1 MKKFLFSTKTH
12 LAIGFVAF
20 GFFLGIAF
28 SAHSAQSDSFKYLD
42 YFHSV
47 YQTIMSDYVNP
58 VESKSLFEGAMRG
71 MLQSLDDPYS
81 RFLDEKD
88 YESFKSD
95 VSGQFVGIGV
105 ELWIRNGD
113 IIVIS
118 AIDDSPAKS
127 AGIRSGDL
135 ITNIDGYSIK
145 GKSFG
150 DISTRMK
157 GKPGTEVKVTVRR
170 DGIDDPIDFT
180 MKRAPIKS
188 ESVKYGVMKE
198 NPSVGYMRITHFFSD
213 TSRDVNRALLDFN
226 NKKIRKLVIDLRDN
240 PGGDMDAA
248 VSIADYFL
256 DTGKMIVTTQGRA
269 GSNIK
274 EEYKAKNPALYTGEL
289 LLLVNGGSASSSE
302 ILSGAL
308 QDNHRAKLIGQKTF
322 GKALVQKVIDIEEG
336 KLGFTLTIR
345 TYVTPNGTMI
355 QKIGIKPDK
364 GLETPVFELS
374 KDEQKELTRANND
387 KAIEEFVNRKIDY
400 NDQTRKE
407 FIDLIKEK
415 KYAISD
421 KVAAYTLKQRIYRGK
436 DTPLYDLEFDTELG
450 KALEIYK
457 GTSGN

>member
-1 MKKFLFSTKTH
+1 MKKFLFSAKTH
-12 LAIGFVAF
+12 LAIGFIAF
-20 GFFLGIAF
+20 GFFLGLAF
-28 SAHSAQSDSFKYLD
+28 SVKSAQNDSFKYLD

-47 YQTIMSDYVNP
+47 YQTISSDYVNP
-58 VESKSLFEGAMRG
+58 VESKTLFEGAMRG

-105 ELWIRNGD
+105 ELWIRNGE
-113 IIVIS
+113 IVVIS

-127 AGIRSGDL
+127 AGIRSGDV
-135 ITNIDGYSIK
+135 ITSVDGFATK

-150 DISTRMK
+150 EISSRMK
-157 GKPGTEVKVTVRR
+157 GKPGTDVKVTVRR
-170 DGIDDPIDFT
+170 EGTDELIDYT

-188 ESVKYGVMKE
+188 ESVKYGVRKE

-213 TSRDVNRALLDFN
+213 AARDVNKALLDFN

-256 DTGKMIVTTQGRA
+256 EPGKMIVTTQGRV

-308 QDNHRAKLIGQKTF
+308 QDNQRAKLIGQKTF

-364 GLETPVFELS
+364 GLETPVLELS
-374 KDEQKELTRANND
+374 KDEQRELVRANND
-387 KAIEEFVNRKIDY
+387 KAVEEFVNKATEY
-400 NDQTRKE
+400 TDQTKKA
-407 FIDLIKEK
+407 FTDLLKDK

-421 KVAAYTLKQRIYRGK
+421 RIAFYTLKQKVYRSK
-436 DTPLYDLEFDTELG
+436 EAPLYDLEFDTELG
-450 KALEIYK
+450 KALELYK
-457 GTSGN
+457 

>member
-1 MKKFLFSTKTH
+1 MKKFLFSSRIH
-12 LAIGFVAF
+12 LAIGFAAL

-28 SAHSAQSDSFKYLD
+28 SAKSAQSDSFKYLD

-47 YQTIMSDYVNP
+47 YQTIVSDYVNP
-58 VESKSLFEGAMRG
+58 VESKNLFQGAMRG

-81 RFLDEKD
+81 RFLDDKD

-118 AIDDSPAKS
+118 AIDDSPAKR
-127 AGIRSGDL
+127 AGVRSGDI
-135 ITNIDGYSIK
+135 ITSIDGYAIK

-150 DISTRMK
+150 DISSRMK
-157 GKPGTEVKVTVRR
+157 GKPGTEVKITVRR
-170 DGIDDPIDFT
+170 EGTDDSIDFT

-188 ESVKYGVMKE
+188 ESVKYGIMKE
-198 NPSVGYMRITHFFSD
+198 NPSVGYVRITHFFSD
-213 TSRDVNRALLDFN
+213 TARDVNKAIMEIN
-226 NKKIRKLVIDLRDN
+226 NKKIRKLVVDLRDN

-248 VSIADYFL
+248 ISIADYFL
-256 DTGKMIVTTQGRA
+256 EPGKMIVTTQGRV

-274 EEYKAKNPALYTGEL
+274 EEYKAKSPALYTGEL

-308 QDNHRAKLIGQKTF
+308 QDNQRAKLIGQKTF
-322 GKALVQKVIDIEEG
+322 GKALVQKVIDVEDG
-336 KLGFTLTIR
+336 KIGFTLTIR

-374 KDEQKELTRANND
+374 KDEQKELMRANLD
-387 KAIEEFVNRKIDY
+387 RTIEEFVNRKIEY
-400 NDQTRKE
+400 NDQTKKE
-407 FIDLIKEK
+407 FLDLLKSK

-421 KVAAYTLKQRIYRGK
+421 RVAFYTLKQKLYRGK
-436 DTPLYDLEFDTELG
+436 ESPLYDLEFDTELG
-450 KALEIYK
+450 RALELYR
-457 GTSGN
+457 